1 MQAAEQER
9 RDAAAGGGLSE
20 GEPPDAEAGRASL
33 VDNDGR
39 SAAAGSGRPSLGEV
53 QGSGGGP

>member
-1 MQAAEQER
+1 M
-9 RDAAAGGGLSE
+9 AAGGGLSE

-33 VDNDGR
+33 VDDDGR